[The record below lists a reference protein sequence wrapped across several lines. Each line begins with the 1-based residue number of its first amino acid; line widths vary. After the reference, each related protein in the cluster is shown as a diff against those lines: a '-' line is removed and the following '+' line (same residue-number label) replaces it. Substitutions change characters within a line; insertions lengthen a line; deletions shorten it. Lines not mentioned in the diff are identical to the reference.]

1 MHLVTLSG
9 RAPERDDEI
18 VLGPSTAHDLGVKTG
33 DTVTLADG
41 KSARVVG
48 LGLFPS
54 DVHAQFDEG
63 AWVSPKRWSGL
74 AAQDYN
80 PDNNVTV
87 EMVVAVRFTDRAG
100 LDKKIEALGTTLG
113 STVQFVGPA
122 DQPLELVNLH
132 NVRRLPTV
140 LAIFLAVLG
149 AVAVGHA
156 LFSSVYR
163 RRRDFAV
170 LQSLG
175 VTRSGVRGM
184 ITAQATVVGL
194 AGLLIG
200 VPIGLIAGRAGWQ
213 AIANRVPLTFRSPL
227 TIIAV
232 FVVVPVALIAANLLA
247 IIPARRASKAK
258 PALVLRSE

>member
-1 MHLVTLSG
+1 
-9 RAPERDDEI
+9 
-18 VLGPSTAHDLGVKTG
+18 
-33 DTVTLADG
+33 
-41 KSARVVG
+41 
-48 LGLFPS
+48 
-54 DVHAQFDEG
+54 
-63 AWVSPKRWSGL
+63 
-74 AAQDYN
+74 
-80 PDNNVTV
+80 
-87 EMVVAVRFTDRAG
+87 
-100 LDKKIEALGTTLG
+100 
-113 STVQFVGPA
+113 
-122 DQPLELVNLH
+122 
-132 NVRRLPTV
+132 
-140 LAIFLAVLG
+140 
-149 AVAVGHA
+149 GHA

-175 VTRSGVRGM
+175 VTRGGVRAT

-213 AIANRVPLTFRSPL
+213 AITDRVPLTFRSPL